1 MPHSIEKKM
10 PNWRRMYYTAEH
22 EKRSWLLSWN
32 RRQSHLNSTI
42 SELRDHVEMLG
53 AEIRRNREERRSY
66 VRVINQMQQTLK
78 DNNLTVFSNIMS
90 FRVCL
95 AEDEESCPLAM
106 ERINGCPPP
115 FEGCCAV
122 VDQLKP
128 THHCVELKCGHR
140 FNGVW
145 LLYHFVRDNTFRCPV
160 CRKGKKRFVFDAT
173 VVPEC
178 MLVKAMAEKRAEA
191 A

>member
-1 MPHSIEKKM
+1 MPKTTAKSM
-10 PNWRRMYYTAEH
+10 PNWRRMYYTSEH

-32 RRQSHLNSTI
+32 RRQSNLNRTV
-42 SELRDHVEMLG
+42 SELHDHIEMLS

-66 VRVINQMQQTLK
+66 VRVITQMQQTLK
-78 DNNLTVFSNIMS
+78 DNNLTVFSSMMS

-95 AEDEESCPLAM
+95 AEDDESCPLAM
-106 ERINGCPPP
+106 DRINVCPPP

-122 VDQLKP
+122 LDQLKP
-128 THHCVELKCGHR
+128 THHCAELKCGHR

-145 LLYHFVRDNTFRCPV
+145 LLYHFVRSNTFRCPV

-178 MLVKAMAEKRAEA
+178 MLVKARAEKRTVA